1 MKNFSGR
8 VIYKE
13 IRQEIYIKIISIL
26 IRDTEFNIRR
36 DLALIVYNQNLEAN

>member
-36 DLALIVYNQNLEAN
+36 LALIVYNQHLEAN